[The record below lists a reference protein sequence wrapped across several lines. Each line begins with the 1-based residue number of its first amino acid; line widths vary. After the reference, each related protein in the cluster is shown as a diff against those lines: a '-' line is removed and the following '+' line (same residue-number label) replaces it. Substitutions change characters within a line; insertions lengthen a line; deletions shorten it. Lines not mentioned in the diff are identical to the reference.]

1 MSLKSAAFASGI
13 FLKNFWKR
21 LFTITRIGSIIEK
34 VDVSAKIMR
43 EINELGEFVMN
54 RKSFVAGALL
64 ALIPGVLWGL
74 SGVFGQYLFQQRELS
89 AEWLTTVR
97 LLISGSLM
105 LIISFTWSKE
115 KTLAIFQNRRDTMR
129 LFIFAVFG
137 LMAVQLT
144 YFVSIAKSNAPTAT
158 ILQYLF
164 PVLIVLFTSV
174 VRPQAAAEKRSGCH
188 CYGGGWNF
196 SIGDAWQSRHLDHHS
211 RGAYLGAGFGG
222 GNGFL
227 YDVSGQ
233 SATALG
239 FTGGCGLGNAIWR
252 HCH

>member
-129 LFIFAVFG
+129 LFIFAVFWLNG
-137 LMAVQLT
+137 CAADLFCI
-144 YFVSIAKSNAPTAT
+144 YRKSNAADSNG
-158 ILQYLF
+158 F
-164 PVLIVLFTSV
+164 AVSV
-174 VRPQAAAEKRSGCH
+174 SGAGCAVHFCVRPQAAAEKRSDCH